1 MQFSFEILGWY
12 SAFAVPCIVM
22 LGVSSPSDPETM
34 TTLEVI
40 KRMQTIGPRA
50 RPVKPSTEG
59 RWMRPYR
66 QWCHD
71 RMRPQFRA
79 LQTELGSRDLHP
91 DGKAPLGGA
100 DSPFQLLE
108 ILSMNANCDKA
119 VIEECVEKYLEL
131 PEGEKYDLQPNG
143 KIVIASRR
151 ISRSKVKQVGRQRGK
166 K

>member
-1 MQFSFEILGWY
+1 MQFSFEIFGWY
-12 SAFAVPCIVM
+12 SAFAVPCIMM

-34 TTLEVI
+34 TTLEVL

-50 RPVKPSTEG
+50 RPVKPSAEG
-59 RWMRPYR
+59 RWFRPYQ
-66 QWCHD
+66 QWWHD
-71 RMRPQFRA
+71 GMQRQFRA
-79 LQTELGSRDLHP
+79 LQTELSSRDLHP
-91 DGKAPLGGA
+91 NGKAPLGGA

-131 PEGEKYDLQPNG
+131 SKGEKYDLQPNG
-143 KIVIASRR
+143 KIVIASSR
-151 ISRSKVKQVGRQRGK
+151 ISRSKAKKVGRQRCK